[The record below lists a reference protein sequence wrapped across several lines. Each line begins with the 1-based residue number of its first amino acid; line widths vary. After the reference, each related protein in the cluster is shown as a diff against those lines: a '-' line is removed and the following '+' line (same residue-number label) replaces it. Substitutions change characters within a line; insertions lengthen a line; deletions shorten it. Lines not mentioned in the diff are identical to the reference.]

1 MVQSLCRPAFSAGV
15 PLRTSQQS
23 IIGMLSDAAEAPPVC
38 ALFPVRF
45 LLTLRSL
52 HVQNYSL
59 LEFRYTLES
68 EIYKGRVALIMV
80 YNADNFLWFL

>member
-1 MVQSLCRPAFSAGV
+1 
-15 PLRTSQQS
+15 
-23 IIGMLSDAAEAPPVC
+23 MLSDAVEAPPVC
-38 ALFPVRF
+38 ALSAVRS
-45 LLTLRSL
+45 LLTLKSL

-59 LEFRYTLES
+59 FEFSYILES